1 MYNFATSAP
10 PETLEVNGG
19 VYSINTD
26 YRVWIEVF
34 DTFLFRGDDPEALL
48 DCVKMVFDDP
58 EKVLQEQS
66 AENIISAMCKFLQ
79 GYPEEDFGEDGYA
92 ALDRVDDGNVNQERY
107 FDFKYDL
114 NLIIIAIR
122 NQSGIDLSYK
132 CKHFH
137 WWLFLL
143 EFNSLESHHK
153 FCEIR
158 SAREYDGKDKEMLK
172 QKKKLAL
179 PRRYTT
185 EQRQQLE
192 EFNKI
197 FYDS

>member
-1 MYNFATSAP
+1 MYNLATSAP

-19 VYSINTD
+19 VYSIDTD

-34 DTFLFRGDDPEALL
+34 DAFMFRGDDPKALL
-48 DCVKMVFDDP
+48 ECVNMVFDNP
-58 EKVLQEQS
+58 EKVLEEQP
-66 AENIISAMCKFLQ
+66 AEDIIAAMCDFLA
-79 GYPEEDFGEDGYA
+79 GYPEEDFGDGENGNA
-92 ALDRVDDGNVNQERY
+92 VSDDSGDVNQERY

-114 NLIIIAIR
+114 NMIIIAIR
-122 NQSGIDLSYK
+122 NQSGIDLSYR

-158 SAREYDGKDKEMLK
+158 AIREYDGKDEEMLK
-172 QKKKLAL
+172 QKRKLAL

-185 EQRQQLE
+185 EQRRQLE

-197 FYDS
+197 FYNS